1 MHANRWCTCQV
12 VLQRNVLH
20 WSAPNV
26 EFFADGPIA
35 LVRNDRSH
43 MTLSRQTQP
52 ESVAFSIIMHLASI
66 LWCGKGEPDLV
77 SHRSHSGYFHPVQ
90 NCLACPDNF
99 WDNAR
104 AGLRIVAL

>member
-1 MHANRWCTCQV
+1 
-12 VLQRNVLH
+12 
-20 WSAPNV
+20 
-26 EFFADGPIA
+26 
-35 LVRNDRSH
+35 

-66 LWCGKGEPDLV
+66 LWCVKGEPDLA

-104 AGLRIVAL
+104 AGLRIVALESLEMLGKPGRATPRPRFPSYVVTTCTCQ